1 MLFNLFGVQLLKHT
15 ETPKVACLIY
25 QFQLF
30 AGPTF
35 LCYTGVLYMCVCVCI
50 FVRTV
55 AAALAEN
62 VIYDGRPI
70 VCSFI
75 LCYVYTNH
83 IKRWWMS
90 VFRIAPVT
98 FWCITRENC
107 RCIIL
112 STDSVKYT
120 CHGCVSVAGSRT
132 GSNKWSRFEFWLVSR
147 F

>member
-1 MLFNLFGVQLLKHT
+1 
-15 ETPKVACLIY
+15 
-25 QFQLF
+25 
-30 AGPTF
+30 
-35 LCYTGVLYMCVCVCI
+35 MCVCVCI

-55 AAALAEN
+55 AATLAEN

-98 FWCITRENC
+98 FWCITGENC

-120 CHGCVSVAGSRT
+120 CHGCVSVAGCRT
-132 GSNKWSRFEFWLVSR
+132 GSNKWSQFRILVGFQILMWWIALQLDVNSVKTWWKLIQPRFNLHR
-147 F
+147 YQN